1 MSKKY
6 EAEKVL
12 ATFNSYRSFKNATVL
27 PLWKLIYSLYN
38 GDFWDIFKTQVEDFT
53 VTPETNYFE
62 LHVQAFSNSVY
73 SGAFIGNLSPVK
85 AGDEDNIQNL
95 NAFIEQMWNKTSMK
109 NKYLSIGRMGELFNF
124 APVRVESIDKN
135 GDVVVKTLTQDEVY
149 IDPQVPNY
157 KEGEAIFIERAV
169 NIDSLMSDSDFGD
182 AVKKYDKENGKSG
195 YANKTLSSK
204 MSGENAQVNAKNR
217 MVSLIEGFLKG
228 DDGKI
233 DQVFILDEKEII
245 YTKEDLALDNF
256 PIVIFQPDKP
266 EGQPYGTPKLKKVL
280 NSVIALN
287 LLDSLEATQPYRILH
302 RPRFVDVRSNIDLR
316 AFADYGNTPGAVF
329 PVQGDPDRL
338 IMYQDIPVLPPLD
351 SLKFRIE
358 QSIEKVTGVDPAY
371 RGRETNSIQTTGA
384 TQAFQARVT
393 MLTDNSRITQL
404 EEFTEDLTRL
414 MLEFYMLHGGNKD
427 YEVPILSPYGTNKV
441 VDTKKI
447 NFLDDFGTKE
457 PDTYD
462 EEGNLVEGKK
472 IPSKFKYKYNLAAS
486 VLLPMNQANLFDSA
500 KALYEMQGQ
509 YQFKTPIVTEE
520 DIVRF
525 SDFPQ
530 KDLWLQRL
538 QKAKLDNI
546 QDDVESTFK
555 NAFLIYSRLISQGI
569 DEATAAEQT
578 IQILVEEKQQLA
590 LDPSMGRGFE

>member
-6 EAEKVL
+6 EIEKVMSK
-12 ATFNSYRSFKNATVL
+12 FNSYRSFKNATVL
-27 PLWKLIYSLYN
+27 PIWKLIYSLYN
-38 GDFWDIFKTQVEDFT
+38 GDFWDIFKAHVEDFT

-73 SGAFIGNLSPVK
+73 SGAFIGSLSPVK
-85 AGDEDNIQNL
+85 AGDEDDIQNL
-95 NAFIEQMWNKTSMK
+95 NAFIEQMWNNTSMK

-149 IDPQVPNY
+149 IDPQVSNY

-169 NIDSLMSDSDFGD
+169 NIDSLMGDPDFGD
-182 AVKKYDKENGKSG
+182 AVKKYDTKNGKNG
-195 YANKTLSSK
+195 YANKTLTSR
-204 MSGENAQVNAKNR
+204 MSGENAQVNEKNR

-228 DDGKI
+228 EDGKI

-245 YTKEDLALDNF
+245 YTKEDLDLDNF

-266 EGQPYGTPKLKKVL
+266 EGHPYGTPKLKKVL

-287 LLDSLEATQPYRILH
+287 LLDSLESTQPYRILH

-329 PVQGDPDRL
+329 PVQGDPERL

-351 SLKFRIE
+351 NLKMRIE
-358 QSIEKVTGVDPAY
+358 QSIEKVTGVDPSY
-371 RGRETNSIQTTGA
+371 RGRQTNSIQTTGA
-384 TQAFQARVT
+384 TQAYQARVT

-414 MLEFYMLHGGNKD
+414 MLDFYMLHGGNKD
-427 YEVPILSPYGTNKV
+427 YEIPILSPHGTNKV

-447 NFLDDFGTKE
+447 NFLEDFGTQE
-457 PDTYD
+457 EDTVD
-462 EEGNLVEGKK
+462 EEGNIIKGKK
-472 IPSKFKYKYNLAAS
+472 VPGKFKYKYNLAAS

-555 NAFLIYSRLISQGI
+555 NAFLIYSRLISQGL

-590 LDPSMGRGFE
+590 MDPSMGRGFE